1 MGKTITD
8 TILKELTDANV
19 TLKEAIEAMI
29 EEGVNSKL
37 FNPDGSAIYLK
48 EADLKDRFDNYDTQ
62 LRNLWSAI
70 ADLAGRIQSLVYVPT
85 SLEEVSNNVISIE
98 GLPYIAMVDVRTTS
112 SIWAGTK
119 AATRPRSKLLSW
131 FRLRL
136 WQSR

>member
-1 MGKTITD
+1 
-8 TILKELTDANV
+8 
-19 TLKEAIEAMI
+19 MI

-98 GLPYIAMVDVRTTS
+98 GLPYIAMVDGEGEDYKFYLGS
-112 SIWAGTK
+112 DEGGNE
-119 AATRPRSKLLSW
+119 AAIEAL
-131 FRLRL
+131 FA
-136 WQSR
+136 